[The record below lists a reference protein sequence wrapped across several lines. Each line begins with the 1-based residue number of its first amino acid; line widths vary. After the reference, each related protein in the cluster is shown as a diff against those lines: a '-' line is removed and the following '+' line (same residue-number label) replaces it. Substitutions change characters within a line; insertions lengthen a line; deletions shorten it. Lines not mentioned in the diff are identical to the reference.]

1 MHELVMACHDCDL
14 VQRIGEVPEG
24 GAAQCVRCGA
34 TLLKHKRN
42 SLDRTLAWSMAGVV
56 LFVVANTFPF
66 LGFKVGSQIQETT
79 LITGVETLYGQGMW
93 EIAILVFLT
102 TILLPFMQLSALI
115 YLHLPLK
122 LDRIPYKMP
131 LVLRYLQTVRPWCM
145 VEVFMLG
152 ILVSAVK
159 LAKMAT
165 LVPGVALYTFMAL
178 IFVIAASLS
187 SLDPHFIWEEWER
200 KR

>member
-34 TLLKHKRN
+34 TLFKQKRN
-42 SLDRTLAWSMAGVV
+42 SLDRTLAWSMAGMV
-56 LFVVANTFPF
+56 LFVIANTLPF
-66 LGFKVGSQIQETT
+66 LGFKVGGQIQETT
-79 LITGVETLYGQGMW
+79 LATGVKTLYSQGMW
-93 EIAILVFLT
+93 ELSTLVFLT
-102 TILLPFMQLSALI
+102 TILLPLMQLGALI

-122 LDRIPYKMP
+122 LNRMPYKLP
-131 LVLRYLQTVRPWCM
+131 VVLRYLQAIRPWCM

-152 ILVSAVK
+152 ILVSVVK

-165 LVPGVALYTFMAL
+165 LVPGLALYTFLAL
-178 IFVIAASLS
+178 IFVIAAALS
-187 SLDPHFIWEEWER
+187 SLDPHLIWEEWE
-200 KR
+200 KQH

>member
-1 MHELVMACHDCDL
+1 M
-14 VQRIGEVPEG
+14 
-24 GAAQCVRCGA
+24 RCGA
-34 TLLKHKRN
+34 TLFKHKRN

-56 LFVVANTFPF
+56 LFVIANTFPF
-66 LGFKVGSQIQETT
+66 LGFKAGSQIQETT
-79 LITGVETLYGQGMW
+79 LATGVKTLYSQGMW

-102 TILLPFMQLSALI
+102 TILLPLIQLCALI

-122 LDRIPYKMP
+122 LNRMPYKLP
-131 LVLRYLQTVRPWCM
+131 LVLRYLQTIRPWSM

-152 ILVSAVK
+152 ILVSVVK

-165 LVPGVALYTFMAL
+165 LVPGVALYAFLAL

-187 SLDPHFIWEEWER
+187 SLDPHLIWEEWER